1 MISRQAGTI
10 RSPRFSNFIHLSEPI
25 HMRLQ
30 RLILLGGL
38 ASLMGACKH
47 DAGPFYPEVRQSAFV
62 RYINAVPDT
71 GLLDFKFIDKVEG
84 SAWYDLQAFRGVTNY
99 QAVDAGARHIRVFNG
114 SNSLPMNEP
123 SYVTAFHVDTTLT
136 FEADKYYTVLHV
148 GNARGK
154 QSYLWV
160 IEDTRPSVPTGQ
172 IEVRAIHAGV
182 GLGAVDVR
190 AAADTSATLNG
201 TPLFSGVTFKT
212 VTPYAQRATG
222 KFVSELANAGAATQL
237 SEVVVP
243 AGAAAVSS
251 SQSQQGGY
259 SISGSLLTA
268 FIFSPSV
275 VGSPAPQGGAF
286 ARATIVWLQDNRP

>member
-1 MISRQAGTI
+1 
-10 RSPRFSNFIHLSEPI
+10 
-25 HMRLQ
+25 MRLQ

-47 DAGPFYPEVRQSAFV
+47 DAGPFYPEAHESAFV

-114 SNSLPMNEP
+114 ANNLPMNEP
-123 SYVTAFHVDTTLT
+123 SYVTAIHVDTTLT
-136 FEADKYYTVLHV
+136 FEANKYYTVLHV

-154 QSYLWV
+154 QSRLVV
-160 IEDTRPSVPTGQ
+160 IEDVRPTVATGQ
-172 IEVRAIHAGV
+172 IAVRAINAAV
-182 GLGAVDVR
+182 GLGNVDVYAT
-190 AAADTSATLNG
+190 AATGATVTG
-201 TPLFSGVTFKT
+201 TPLFANVAYPTAT
-212 VTPYAQRATG
+212 VYQGRATG
-222 KFVSELANAGAATQL
+222 TLVFQVANTGTTATAAQATA
-237 SEVVVP
+237 P

-259 SISGSLLTA
+259 SIGGSMLTA
-268 FIFSPSV
+268 YVFPRSV
-275 VGSPAPQGGAF
+275 AGSPAPQTAAF
-286 ARATIVWLQDNRP
+286 LVPAVIWFQDNRP